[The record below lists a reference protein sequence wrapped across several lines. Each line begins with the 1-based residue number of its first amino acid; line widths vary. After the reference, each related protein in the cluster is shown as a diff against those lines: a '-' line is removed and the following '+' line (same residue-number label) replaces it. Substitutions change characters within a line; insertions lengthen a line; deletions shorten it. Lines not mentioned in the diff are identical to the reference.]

1 MKELITKH
9 SWRIRLDKTAP
20 VLGQIAIIN
29 KAKQYSF
36 VSTPGRRDF
45 NTLEVTTI
53 LTHLKE
59 INND

>member
-9 SWRIRLDKTAP
+9 SWRIRLDTATP
-20 VLGQIAIIN
+20 VLGQIALIN
-29 KAKQYSF
+29 GAKQYSF
-36 VSTPGRRDF
+36 VTTPGRHHY
-45 NTLEVTTI
+45 NKLELTTI